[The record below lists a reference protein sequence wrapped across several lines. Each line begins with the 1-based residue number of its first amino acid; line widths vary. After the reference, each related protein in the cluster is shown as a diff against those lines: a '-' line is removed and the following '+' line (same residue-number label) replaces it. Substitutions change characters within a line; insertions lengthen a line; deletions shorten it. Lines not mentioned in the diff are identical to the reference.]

1 MDGYDE
7 GTVYY
12 SYQNREAGGGDPASG
27 TREGRNTPVLSPA
40 EVRRRFK
47 AFILGFSNERYRYV
61 YRDQLR
67 AAVNA
72 NTLCVQVQLADVTH
86 FDPPLAATL
95 REAPDASVVQAERAA
110 TEAAAIIQNIAPE
123 SLAAESAGGVPGM
136 DSAAAADLAGATED
150 DEAAARAARAADV
163 GRSGIQVTFVSNE
176 TGREIRALSSADVS
190 KLVAI
195 SGIVIAASK
204 VRCKSTAVVLK
215 CRNCNDKITMP
226 VNAGL
231 GGFSVPRQC
240 RRPHAM
246 DEAPCPLD
254 PYIALPDESRFM
266 DNQTLK
272 LQELPECVPTG
283 EMPRSVT
290 LSCDRYL
297 TDRVSPGVRVDVI
310 GIYAVS
316 GAPAPGVGRASSRTS
331 SKGGSGFTI
340 SARAPYVRALG
351 LCVQEGAGYSGS
363 RSHVSFGFD
372 EEETMLRI
380 ARTPGLVDIIS
391 RSIAPEIFGHED
403 IKKAIAAQ
411 LFGGALDK
419 TLPDGMRLRGD
430 INVLL
435 LGDPSTAK
443 SQMLKFAERVAPISV
458 YTSGKGSSAAGLTA
472 SVIKDKAHGEFHL
485 EGGAMVLA
493 DGGMVCIDEFD
504 KMRLQDR
511 VAIHEAMEQQTIS
524 IAKAG
529 ITAVLN
535 ARASV
540 LAAANPA
547 FGRYDDTRSSAE
559 NIEFQSTIL
568 SRFDLI
574 FIVRDVR
581 NDERDKRI
589 ADHVLSLHQRG
600 SDMIGRRGGAGSSTT
615 RSSGAGGGAG
625 PSSSMVENGDGNTN
639 AIDNGGVASTAGIS
653 GSGDERHMDINSL
666 KRYIGYARS
675 RASPRLSDEASEL
688 LQTNYVSIREQ
699 MRARQ
704 LGDDEDDGSSRT
716 VPITVRQLE
725 AIVRISEA
733 LAKMTLDS
741 VVNEQH
747 VTEAIRLFKVA
758 TLDSANAGAIQSA
771 EGTLRPEVR
780 REVQQIEA
788 ALKRRL
794 AIGSMASE
802 RRLVDHFLD
811 DKFSEFAI
819 RSAIMIMVRR
829 GDLQYRRQRKY
840 VYRAQ

>member
-7 GTVYY
+7 GTIYY
-12 SYQNREAGGGDPASG
+12 SYQNRENSASASG
-27 TREGRNTPVLSPA
+27 ANRDGAGSTILPPV

-47 AFILGFSNERYRYV
+47 AFVLGFSNERARYV

-72 NTLCVQVQLADVTH
+72 NVLSLKIQLSDLTH

-95 REAPDASVVQAERAA
+95 REGPEQAIIQAERAA
-110 TEAAAIIQNIAPE
+110 TEAAAILQNTNIDNVVAGPDGAP
-123 SLAAESAGGVPGM
+123 AESTAAQSERNASNVNDSDDPNAPAPSTEIGKRGV
-136 DSAAAADLAGATED
+136 
-150 DEAAARAARAADV
+150 
-163 GRSGIQVTFVSNE
+163 QVLLHSNE
-176 TGREIRALSSADVS
+176 SGREVRALASSDVS
-190 KLVAI
+190 KLVSI
-195 SGIVIAASK
+195 SGIIIASSK
-204 VRCKSTAVVLK
+204 VRCKSTAVLLK
-215 CRNCNDKITMP
+215 CRNCNDRITVP
-226 VNAGL
+226 VNPGL
-231 GGFSVPRQC
+231 GGFAVPRVC
-240 RRPHAM
+240 RRPLAEN
-246 DEAPCPLD
+246 EAKCPMD
-254 PYIALPDESRFM
+254 PYVILPDESRFM

-272 LQELPECVPTG
+272 LQELPESVPTG
-283 EMPRSVT
+283 EMPRSIT

-297 TDRVSPGVRVDVI
+297 TDVVSPGVRINVL
-310 GIYAVS
+310 GIYSVS
-316 GAPAPGVGRASSRTS
+316 GAAAPGVGRGSRKMSSGNS
-331 SKGGSGFTI
+331 LSI
-340 SARAPYVRALG
+340 SARAPYLRVLG
-351 LCVQEGAGYSGS
+351 LEIREGAGYSGS
-363 RSHVSFGFD
+363 RTAVSFGF
-372 EEETMLRI
+372 EEEEAMLRI
-380 ARTPGLVDIIS
+380 ARTPDLCSIIS
-391 RSIAPEIFGHED
+391 TSIAPEIFGHDD

-443 SQMLKFAERVAPISV
+443 SQMLKYAERVAPISV

-493 DGGMVCIDEFD
+493 DGGIVCIDEFD

-535 ARASV
+535 ARSAV

-547 FGRYDDTRSSAE
+547 FGRYDDSRTSAE

-581 NDERDKRI
+581 DDVRDRKI
-589 ADHVLSLHQRG
+589 AEHVLSLHQKGSENTRG
-600 SDMIGRRGGAGSSTT
+600 TGA
-615 RSSGAGGGAG
+615 
-625 PSSSMVENGDGNTN
+625 
-639 AIDNGGVASTAGIS
+639 AILGIS
-653 GSGDERHMDINSL
+653 GALRQEGSGANDDGAGNNAAKVTYGVTGIGDQARLDINSL
-666 KRYIGYARS
+666 KRYIAYARTRS
-675 RASPRLSDEASEL
+675 SPRLSSEAAEL
-688 LQTNYVSIREQ
+688 LRTNYVSIREQ
-699 MRARQ
+699 MRQKQ
-704 LGDDEDDGSSRT
+704 LGDDDDGSSKS

-741 VVNEQH
+741 VVTERH

-758 TLDSANAGAIQSA
+758 TLDSANAGGIQSP
-771 EGTLRPEVR
+771 EGALRPELR
-780 REVQQIEA
+780 QEVQRVEA

-802 RRLVDHFLD
+802 RRLLDHFLD
-811 DKFSEFAI
+811 ERYSEYAI
-819 RSAIMIMVRR
+819 RTAILVMVRR

>member
-1 MDGYDE
+1 MEGYDE
-7 GTVYY
+7 GSVYY
-12 SYQNREAGGGDPASG
+12 SYQNQERDGSDSAQPTNADGEPLLHS
-27 TREGRNTPVLSPA
+27 A
-40 EVRRRFK
+40 EIRRRFK
-47 AFILGFSNERYRYV
+47 AFVLGFHNERFLYV
-61 YRDQLR
+61 YRERLR

-72 NTLCVQVQLADVTH
+72 ANLSLTVELADLTH

-95 REAPDASVVQAERAA
+95 REAPDRAIVDVERAA
-110 TEAAAIIQNIAPE
+110 TEAAATLANTDVDALVAATTGQTANPIGETPNAPNE
-123 SLAAESAGGVPGM
+123 DGQTPSVSDIGRRGV
-136 DSAAAADLAGATED
+136 
-150 DEAAARAARAADV
+150 
-163 GRSGIQVTFVSNE
+163 QVLLHSNE
-176 TGREIRALSSADVS
+176 SSRDVRNLSSSDVS
-190 KLVAI
+190 KMVAI

-204 VRCKSTAVVLK
+204 VRCKSTAVVMR
-215 CRNCNDKITMP
+215 CRNCNEKITMP
-226 VNAGL
+226 VNPGL
-231 GGFSVPRQC
+231 GGFAVPRAC
-240 RRPHAM
+240 RRTVAQ

-254 PYIALPDESRFM
+254 PYIVLPDESKFM
-266 DNQTLK
+266 DSQTLK
-272 LQELPECVPTG
+272 LQELPESVPTG
-283 EMPRSVT
+283 EMPRSIT

-297 TDRVSPGVRVDVI
+297 TDAASPGVRIDVM
-310 GIYAVS
+310 GIYSISNA
-316 GAPAPGVGRASSRTS
+316 AAPGVGRTSKRMTSGTSISVNART
-331 SKGGSGFTI
+331 
-340 SARAPYVRALG
+340 PYVRVLG
-351 LCVQEGAGYSGS
+351 MHIQEGAGYSGS
-363 RSHVSFGFD
+363 RTAVSFGF
-372 EEETMLRI
+372 EEEEAMLSISRHSNLEQII
-380 ARTPGLVDIIS
+380 A

-493 DGGMVCIDEFD
+493 DGGLVCIDEFD

-535 ARASV
+535 ARAAV

-574 FIVRDVR
+574 FIVRDIRDDV
-581 NDERDKRI
+581 RDKKI
-589 ADHVLSLHQRG
+589 AEHVLTLHQRG
-600 SDMIGRRGGAGSSTT
+600 SENSGGKRTGLLAGSEAIRRERVERHEGGTIGGDGGAAAVY
-615 RSSGAGGGAG
+615 R
-625 PSSSMVENGDGNTN
+625 VNG
-639 AIDNGGVASTAGIS
+639 S
-653 GSGDERHMDINSL
+653 GSEARLDINSL
-666 KRYIGYARS
+666 KRYIAYARS
-675 RASPRLSDEASEL
+675 RASPRLSVEGAEL
-688 LQTNYVSIREQ
+688 LRTNYVSIREQ
-699 MRARQ
+699 MRQKQ
-704 LGDDEDDGSSRT
+704 LGDGEDNGREV

-733 LAKMTLDS
+733 LAKMTLQS
-741 VVNEQH
+741 VVTERH

-758 TLDSANAGAIQSA
+758 TLDSANGGSVMFQEGAMKA
-771 EGTLRPEVR
+771 EFRQEVMR
-780 REVQQIEA
+780 VET

-802 RRLVDHFLD
+802 RRLVDHFVD
-811 DKFSEFAI
+811 ERFQESAVRAAI
-819 RSAIMIMVRR
+819 VVMVRR
-829 GDLQYRRQRKY
+829 GDLQYRRQRRF
-840 VYRAQ
+840 VHRVQ

>member
-1 MDGYDE
+1 MDGFDE
-7 GTVYY
+7 GSVFY
-12 SYQNREAGGGDPASG
+12 SYQNREGPAADSAGNRDPNRSSI
-27 TREGRNTPVLSPA
+27 LSPV

-47 AFILGFSNERYRYV
+47 AFVLGFSNERFRYV
-61 YRDQLR
+61 YRDKLR

-72 NTLCVQVQLADVTH
+72 GTLSLLVQLSDLTH
-86 FDPPLAATL
+86 FDPPLAASL
-95 REAPDASVVQAERAA
+95 REGPEMGIVQAERAA
-110 TEAAAIIQNIAPE
+110 TEAAAVLQNSDVE
-123 SLAAESAGGVPGM
+123 DVV
-136 DSAAAADLAGATED
+136 AGADGSRPETNQHLSERTGAGRD
-150 DEAAARAARAADV
+150 LDNPDQTAAVISSDIGKRGV
-163 GRSGIQVTFVSNE
+163 QVLFHTNE
-176 TGREIRALSSADVS
+176 TGREIRALASPDVS

-195 SGIVIAASK
+195 SGIVIASSR
-204 VRCKSTAVVLK
+204 VRCKSTAVILK
-215 CRNCNDKITMP
+215 CRNCNDKITVP
-226 VNAGL
+226 VNPGL
-231 GGFSVPRQC
+231 GGFAVPRAC
-240 RRPHAM
+240 RRILS
-246 DEAPCPLD
+246 ENEENCPLD
-254 PYIALPDESRFM
+254 PYTVLPDESRFM

-283 EMPRSVT
+283 EMPRSIT

-297 TDRVSPGVRVDVI
+297 TDIVSPGVRVDVI
-310 GIYAVS
+310 GIYSVS
-316 GAPAPGVGRASSRTS
+316 GAAAPGVGRGNNRMQSGSSLS
-331 SKGGSGFTI
+331 I
-340 SARAPYVRALG
+340 SARAPYLRVLG
-351 LCVQEGAGYSGS
+351 MKVQEGAGYSGS
-363 RSHVSFGFD
+363 RNAVSFGF
-372 EEETMLRI
+372 EEEEAMLRI
-380 ARTPGLVDIIS
+380 SRTPNLVDIVS
-391 RSIAPEIFGHED
+391 RSIAPEIFGHAD

-443 SQMLKFAERVAPISV
+443 SQMLKYAERVAPISV

-493 DGGMVCIDEFD
+493 DGGLVCIDEFD

-535 ARASV
+535 ARSAV

-547 FGRYDDTRSSAE
+547 FGRYDDTRTSAE

-574 FIVRDVR
+574 FIVRDIR
-581 NDERDKRI
+581 DDTRDKKI
-589 ADHVLSLHQRG
+589 AEHVLSLHQKG
-600 SDMIGRRGGAGSSTT
+600 SENNRDSRSGILGSIRTEA
-615 RSSGAGGGAG
+615 SGHGDEAATDGQG
-625 PSSSMVENGDGNTN
+625 PSMMY
-639 AIDNGGVASTAGIS
+639 GVT
-653 GSGDERHMDINSL
+653 GSGVDARLDINSL
-666 KRYIGYARS
+666 KRYIAYART
-675 RASPRLSDEASEL
+675 RASPRLSAEGAEL
-688 LQTNYVSIREQ
+688 LRTNYVSIREQ
-699 MRARQ
+699 MRQ
-704 LGDDEDDGSSRT
+704 KQIGDDDDGSAKT

-733 LAKMTLDS
+733 LAKMTLSS
-741 VVNEQH
+741 VVTERH

-771 EGTLRPEVR
+771 EGALRPEVR
-780 REVQQIEA
+780 QEVQRVEA

-802 RRLVDHFLD
+802 RRLIDHFLD
-811 DKFSEFAI
+811 ERYSEYAI
-819 RSAIMIMVRR
+819 RAAIMVMVRR
-829 GDLQYRRQRKY
+829 GDLQYRRQRKH

>member
-1 MDGYDE
+1 MEGFDE

-12 SYQNREAGGGDPASG
+12 SYQNRESAESLQDRQTSTG
-27 TREGRNTPVLSPA
+27 THQGRNTPTLSPG

-47 AFILGFSNERYRYV
+47 AFILGFTNENYRYT

-67 AAVNA
+67 SAVNA
-72 NTLCVQVQLADVTH
+72 SIPLLHVQVSDITH
-86 FDPPLAATL
+86 FDPPLATTL
-95 REAPDASVVQAERAA
+95 RESPETSILQIEKAA
-110 TEAAAIIQNIAPE
+110 TEATHIVR
-123 SLAAESAGGVPGM
+123 SLPTPTETNGSNDQQEGQGAGNAEDEQGKKDGM
-136 DSAAAADLAGATED
+136 KH
-150 DEAAARAARAADV
+150 V
-163 GRSGIQVTFVSNE
+163 QVTLTSNE
-176 TGREIRALSSADVS
+176 NGKYIRSLGSTDVS
-190 KLVAI
+190 KLIAV

-215 CRNCNDKITMP
+215 CRNCNDRIT
-226 VNAGL
+226 VNVNSGL
-231 GGFSVPRQC
+231 GGFALPRAC
-240 RRPHAM
+240 RRPNNAS

-254 PYIALPDESRFM
+254 PYIVLPDESKFI

-272 LQELPECVPTG
+272 LQELPESVPTG

-290 LSCDRYL
+290 LSCDRFL
-297 TDRVSPGVRVDVI
+297 TDRVSPGVRVDILGVYSI
-310 GIYAVS
+310 S
-316 GAPAPGVGRASSRTS
+316 GAPAPGVGR
-331 SKGGSGFTI
+331 GGIKNSGQGGGFMV
-340 SARAPYVRALG
+340 SAKTPYVRVVG
-351 LCVQEGAGYSGS
+351 IRVQEGAGYSGS
-363 RSHVSFGFD
+363 RTNLSFGFD
-372 EEETMLRI
+372 EEESMLRI
-380 ARTPGLVDIIS
+380 SKTSGLIDIIS
-391 RSIAPEIFGHED
+391 KSIAPEIFGHED
-403 IKKAIAAQ
+403 IKKAIACQ

-419 TLPDGMRLRGD
+419 TLPDGMKLRGD
-430 INVLL
+430 INILL

-443 SQMLKFAERVAPISV
+443 SQLLKFTERVSPISI

-472 SVIKDKAHGEFHL
+472 SVIKDKSHGEFHL

-493 DGGMVCIDEFD
+493 DGGIVCIDEFD

-535 ARASV
+535 ARSAV

-547 FGRYDDTRSSAE
+547 FGRYDDSRSSAE

-581 NDERDKRI
+581 NDTRDKLI

-600 SDMIGRRGGAGSSTT
+600 SDLLIGNGQQGKERSNNSMPQSNDRGQQSNENNENDRAGASIGIH
-615 RSSGAGGGAG
+615 G
-625 PSSSMVENGDGNTN
+625 NGD
-639 AIDNGGVASTAGIS
+639 D
-653 GSGDERHMDINSL
+653 RRMDINSL
-666 KRYIGYARS
+666 KRYISYARN
-675 RASPRLSDEASEL
+675 RASPRLSEEASQL

-699 MRARQ
+699 MRTKQ
-704 LGDDEDDGSSRT
+704 LGDTNDTDDGSSKT

-725 AIVRISEA
+725 AIVRIAEA
-733 LAKMTLDS
+733 LAKMTLDNM
-741 VVNEQH
+741 VNEHH

-771 EGTLRPEVR
+771 EGALRPEVR

-788 ALKRRL
+788 GLKRRL

-802 RRLVDHFLD
+802 RRLVDHFVD
-811 DKFSEFAI
+811 ERFSEFAV
-819 RSAIMIMVRR
+819 RAAIMVMVRR
-829 GDLQYRRQRKY
+829 GDLQYRRQRKF
-840 VYRAQ
+840 VYRVQ

>member
-7 GTVYY
+7 GSVFY
-12 SYQNREAGGGDPASG
+12 SYQNREGQQENASG
-27 TREGRNTPVLSPA
+27 ATAERSTTISAV

-47 AFILGFSNERYRYV
+47 AFVLGFSNDKFRYV
-61 YRDQLR
+61 YRDVLK
-67 AAVNA
+67 AAINA
-72 NTLCVQVQLADVTH
+72 GVLTLHVQLADLTH
-86 FDPPLAATL
+86 FDPALATTI
-95 REAPDASVVQAERAA
+95 RESPDMAVVQTERAA
-110 TEAAAIIQNIAPE
+110 TEAAAILQNKQVEELLGTGDPQATGVNNPRQPE
-123 SLAAESAGGVPGM
+123 GAASAMNDV
-136 DSAAAADLAGATED
+136 DDAERNAT
-150 DEAAARAARAADV
+150 ALVQDV
-163 GRSGIQVTFVSNE
+163 GKRGVQVQFLTNE
-176 TGREIRALSSADVS
+176 QGRDIRALASQDVS

-215 CRNCNDKITMP
+215 CRNCNEKITIP
-226 VNAGL
+226 VNPGL
-231 GGFSVPRQC
+231 GGFAVPRNC
-240 RRPHAM
+240 RRLPAEGE
-246 DEAPCPLD
+246 DPCPLD
-254 PYIALPDESRFM
+254 PYVILPDESKFM

-272 LQELPECVPTG
+272 LQELPESVPTG
-283 EMPRSVT
+283 EMPRSIT

-297 TDRVSPGVRVDVI
+297 TDVVSPGVRVDII
-310 GIYAVS
+310 GIYSVS
-316 GAPAPGVGRASSRTS
+316 GAAVPGVGRD
-331 SKGGSGFTI
+331 SKRMSAGGNGLSI
-340 SARAPYVRALG
+340 NARAPYLRVLG
-351 LCVQEGAGYSGS
+351 IKVQEGAGYSGS
-363 RSHVSFGFD
+363 RTSVAFGF
-372 EEETMLRI
+372 EEEEAMLRI
-380 ARTPGLVDIIS
+380 SRTPNLVDIIS
-391 RSIAPEIFGHED
+391 KSIAPEIFGHED
-403 IKKAIAAQ
+403 IRRAIAAQ

-443 SQMLKFAERVAPISV
+443 SQMLKYAERVAPISV

-493 DGGMVCIDEFD
+493 DGGIVCIDEFD

-535 ARASV
+535 ARSAV

-547 FGRYDDTRSSAE
+547 FGRYDDTRTSAE

-574 FIVRDVR
+574 FIVRDIR
-581 NDERDKRI
+581 DDARDKKI
-589 ADHVLSLHQRG
+589 AEHVLSLHQKGSEATGSKSAPGLGTFGSMRNESTAAG
-600 SDMIGRRGGAGSSTT
+600 SDPMDLEERNAVKYGVTGT
-615 RSSGAGGGAG
+615 
-625 PSSSMVENGDGNTN
+625 GND
-639 AIDNGGVASTAGIS
+639 AKL
-653 GSGDERHMDINSL
+653 DINSL
-666 KRYIGYARS
+666 KKYIGYART
-675 RASPRLSDEASEL
+675 RASPRLSPEGAEL
-688 LQTNYVSIREQ
+688 LKTNYVSIREQ
-699 MRARQ
+699 MRAKQ
-704 LGDDEDDGSSRT
+704 LGDDDDGSSKT
-716 VPITVRQLE
+716 VPITIRQLE

-741 VVNEQH
+741 VVTERH

-758 TLDSANAGAIQSA
+758 TLDSANAGAIQSP
-771 EGTLRPEVR
+771 EGALRPEMR
-780 REVQQIEA
+780 QEVQQVES

-802 RRLVDHFLD
+802 RRLIDHFLD
-811 DKFSEFAI
+811 ERYSEYAI
-819 RSAIMIMVRR
+819 RTAILVMVRR

>member
-1 MDGYDE
+1 MEGYDE
-7 GTVYY
+7 GSVFY
-12 SYQNREAGGGDPASG
+12 SYQNQERDGSQSAPPSSHHGGDQPLHS
-27 TREGRNTPVLSPA
+27 A
-40 EVRRRFK
+40 EIRRRFK
-47 AFILGFSNERYRYV
+47 AFVLGFNNERFRYV
-61 YRDQLR
+61 YRDRLR

-72 NTLCVQVQLADVTH
+72 GNLSLTVELADLTH
-86 FDPPLAATL
+86 FDPPLASTL
-95 REAPDASVVQAERAA
+95 REAPERAIVDVERAA
-110 TEAAAIIQNIAPE
+110 TEAAAT
-123 SLAAESAGGVPGM
+123 LANTGV
-136 DSAAAADLAGATED
+136 DDLVATATGQASNANGDALRTGNED
-150 DEAAARAARAADV
+150 GLTPTASDIGKRGV
-163 GRSGIQVTFVSNE
+163 QVLLHTNE
-176 TGREIRALSSADVS
+176 TSRDVRALSSSDVS
-190 KLVAI
+190 KVVAT

-204 VRCKSTAVVLK
+204 VRCKSTAVVMR
-215 CRNCNDKITMP
+215 CRNCNEKITVP
-226 VNAGL
+226 VNPGL
-231 GGFSVPRQC
+231 GGFAVPRAC
-240 RRPHAM
+240 RRTVAN
-246 DEAPCPLD
+246 DETPCPLD
-254 PYIALPDESRFM
+254 PYVVLPDESKFM
-266 DNQTLK
+266 DSQTLK
-272 LQELPECVPTG
+272 LQELPESVPTG
-283 EMPRSVT
+283 EMPRSIT

-297 TDRVSPGVRVDVI
+297 TDAVSPGVRINVI
-310 GIYAVS
+310 GIYSISNAT
-316 GAPAPGVGRASSRTS
+316 APGVGRGSKRMTSGNSIAVNART
-331 SKGGSGFTI
+331 
-340 SARAPYVRALG
+340 PYIRVLG
-351 LCVQEGAGYSGS
+351 MRIQEGAGYSGS
-363 RSHVSFGFD
+363 RTAVSFSF
-372 EEETMLRI
+372 EEEEAMLSI
-380 ARTPGLVDIIS
+380 ARHPNLEAIIS

-493 DGGMVCIDEFD
+493 DGGIVCIDEFD

-535 ARASV
+535 ARAAV

-581 NDERDKRI
+581 DDVRDKKI
-589 ADHVLSLHQRG
+589 AEHVLTLHQRG
-600 SDMIGRRGGAGSSTT
+600 SENSGGKRTGLLAGSEAIRRERMESHDG
-615 RSSGAGGGAG
+615 GAGGG
-625 PSSSMVENGDGNTN
+625 DGG
-639 AIDNGGVASTAGIS
+639 AVYRVS
-653 GSGDERHMDINSL
+653 GSGSEARLDINSL
-666 KRYIGYARS
+666 KRYIAYARS
-675 RASPRLSDEASEL
+675 RSSPRLSVEGAEL
-688 LQTNYVSIREQ
+688 LRTNYVSIREQ
-699 MRARQ
+699 MRQ
-704 LGDDEDDGSSRT
+704 KQIGDGEEGSREV

-733 LAKMTLDS
+733 LAKMTMQT
-741 VVNEQH
+741 VVTERH

-758 TLDSANAGAIQSA
+758 TLDSANGGGVMFQ
-771 EGTLRPEVR
+771 EGSMRGEFRQEVFR
-780 REVQQIEA
+780 VES

-802 RRLVDHFLD
+802 RRLVDHFVD
-811 DKFSEFAI
+811 ERFSEQAI
-819 RSAIMIMVRR
+819 RTAIVVMVRR
-829 GDLQYRRQRKY
+829 GDLQYRRQRRF
-840 VYRAQ
+840 VYRVQ

>member
-1 MDGYDE
+1 MEGYDE
-7 GTVYY
+7 GSVFY
-12 SYQNREAGGGDPASG
+12 SYQNREAADQQQPESQG
-27 TREGRNTPVLSPA
+27 TRSARNTPTLSPA
-40 EVRRRFK
+40 QVRRRFK

-72 NTLCVQVQLADVTH
+72 NMLCLHIELADLTH
-86 FDPPLAATL
+86 FDPPLAATI
-95 REAPDASVVQAERAA
+95 RESPDASIAQAERAA
-110 TEAAAIIQNIAPE
+110 TEAAAVVQNIAVE
-123 SLAAESAGGVPGM
+123 QVANADGSARP
-136 DSAAAADLAGATED
+136 DPTATEPAPAEPD
-150 DEAAARAARAADV
+150 ANDMTRTAPPVDV
-163 GRSGIQVTFVSNE
+163 GRSGVQVLFLSSE
-176 TGREIRALSSADVS
+176 SGREIRALDSTDVS

-195 SGIVIAASK
+195 SGIVIASSK

-215 CRNCNDKITMP
+215 CRNCNDKITIP
-226 VNAGL
+226 VNPGL
-231 GGFSVPRQC
+231 GGFAPPRAC
-240 RRPHAM
+240 RRVHAP
-246 DEAPCPLD
+246 DEDSCPLD
-254 PYIALPDESRFM
+254 PYVVLPDESKFM

-272 LQELPECVPTG
+272 LQELPESVPTG
-283 EMPRSVT
+283 EMPRSIT

-297 TDRVSPGVRVDVI
+297 TDKVSPGVRIDVI
-310 GIYAVS
+310 GIYSVS
-316 GAPAPGVGRASSRTS
+316 NAPAPGVGRSNGRTGPQ
-331 SKGGSGFTI
+331 GGSLFIT
-340 SARAPYVRALG
+340 ARLPYVRGLG
-351 LCVQEGAGYSGS
+351 LRVQEGAGYSGS
-363 RSHVSFGFD
+363 RTNLSFGFD
-372 EEETMLRI
+372 EEEAMLRI

-403 IKKAIAAQ
+403 IKKAIASQ

-419 TLPDGMRLRGD
+419 KLPDGMRLRGD

-443 SQMLKFAERVAPISV
+443 SQMLKYAERVAPISV

-472 SVIKDKAHGEFHL
+472 SVIKDKANNEFHL

-493 DGGMVCIDEFD
+493 DGGLVCIDEFD

-535 ARASV
+535 ARSAV

-547 FGRYDDTRSSAE
+547 FGRYDDTRTSAE

-581 NDERDKRI
+581 NDERDKMI
-589 ADHVLSLHQRG
+589 ADHVLRLHQRG
-600 SDMIGRRGGAGSSTT
+600 SEKAKSTMARRGGTGSGQDANNV
-615 RSSGAGGGAG
+615 SGTEGADAAT
-625 PSSSMVENGDGNTN
+625 SNKQTV
-639 AIDNGGVASTAGIS
+639 GIS
-653 GSGDERHMDINSL
+653 GVGDKRHIDINSL
-666 KRYIGYARS
+666 KRYISYARN
-675 RASPRLSDEASEL
+675 RGSPRLSAEGAEL
-688 LQTNYVSIREQ
+688 LRTNYVSIREQ
-699 MRARQ
+699 MRAKQ
-704 LGDDEDDGSSRT
+704 LGDDEDDGSSQT

-725 AIVRISEA
+725 AIVRISES
-733 LAKMTLDS
+733 LAKMTLDN
-741 VVNEQH
+741 VVTEEH

-758 TLDSANAGAIQSA
+758 TLDSANTGAIQSG
-771 EGTLRPEVR
+771 EGALRADVR

-802 RRLVDHFLD
+802 RRLIDHFVD
-811 DKFSEFAI
+811 EKYTEFAA
-819 RSAIMIMVRR
+819 RTAIMVMVRR

>member
-12 SYQNREAGGGDPASG
+12 SYQNQEASADQSSAQGY
-27 TREGRNTPVLSPA
+27 GRQAALSA
-40 EVRRRFK
+40 IEIRRRFK
-47 AFILGFSNERYRYV
+47 AFVLGFTNERYRYT
-61 YRDQLR
+61 YRDRLR

-72 NTLCVQVQLADVTH
+72 STLSLEVELSHLTH
-86 FDPPLAATL
+86 FDAPLATTF
-95 REAPDASVVQAERAA
+95 REAPEQAIVQAERAS
-110 TEAAAIIQNIAPE
+110 TEAAAILQNTAVE
-123 SLAAESAGGVPGM
+123 DVVAGVDGQRGDTNAHSERTGGSARDP
-136 DSAAAADLAGATED
+136 
-150 DEAAARAARAADV
+150 DEAAHSGTVPVMEV
-163 GRSGIQVTFVSNE
+163 GRRGFQVLLRSNE
-176 TGREIRALSSADVS
+176 TGKEIRSLGSPDVS

-195 SGIVIAASK
+195 SGIVIASSK
-204 VRCKSTAVVLK
+204 VRCKSTAVVLR
-215 CRNCNDKITMP
+215 CRNCNDKITVP
-226 VNAGL
+226 VNPGF
-231 GGFSVPRQC
+231 GGFAVPRAC
-240 RRPHAM
+240 RRLLA
-246 DEAPCPLD
+246 EGEVPCPLD
-254 PYIALPDESRFM
+254 PYVVLPDESKFM

-272 LQELPECVPTG
+272 LQELPESVPTG
-283 EMPRSVT
+283 EMPRSIT

-297 TDRVSPGVRVDVI
+297 TDLVSPGVRIDVI
-310 GIYAVS
+310 GIYSVS
-316 GAPAPGVGRASSRTS
+316 GAAAPGVGRESKKMSSGS
-331 SKGGSGFTI
+331 SLSI
-340 SARAPYVRALG
+340 SARAPYVRVLG
-351 LCVQEGAGYSGS
+351 LRAQEGAGYSGS
-363 RSHVSFGFD
+363 RTTVSFGF
-372 EEETMLRI
+372 EEEEAMLRI
-380 ARTPGLVDIIS
+380 SRIPDLVDIIS
-391 RSIAPEIFGHED
+391 KSIAPEIFGHED

-430 INVLL
+430 INILL

-472 SVIKDKAHGEFHL
+472 SVIKDRAHGEFHL

-493 DGGMVCIDEFD
+493 DGGIVCIDEFD
-504 KMRLQDR
+504 KMRMMDR

-535 ARASV
+535 ARSAV

-547 FGRYDDTRSSAE
+547 FGRYDDTRTSAE

-581 NDERDKRI
+581 DDKRDKTI
-589 ADHVLSLHQRG
+589 AEHVLRLHQRG
-600 SDMIGRRGGAGSSTT
+600 SENGRSNSIFGAGSARMSE
-615 RSSGAGGGAG
+615 RAANGEVVN
-625 PSSSMVENGDGNTN
+625 PENQ
-639 AIDNGGVASTAGIS
+639 GVVYGVT
-653 GSGDERHMDINSL
+653 GSGEDARIDINSL
-666 KRYIGYARS
+666 KRYIAYARS
-675 RASPRLSDEASEL
+675 RASPRLSEEAAEL
-688 LQTNYVSIREQ
+688 LRTNYVSIREQ
-699 MRARQ
+699 IRAKQ
-704 LGDDEDDGSSRT
+704 LGDDENGSTNT

-741 VVNEQH
+741 AVTESH

-758 TLDSANAGAIQSA
+758 TLDSANTGAIQSA
-771 EGTLRPEVR
+771 EGSLKPEVR
-780 REVQQIEA
+780 QEVQRVEES
-788 ALKRRL
+788 LKRRL

-811 DKFSEFAI
+811 ERFSEYAI
-819 RSAIMIMVRR
+819 RTAVVIMVRR

-840 VYRAQ
+840 VYRVH